1 MGGAIILIALTHV
14 ALGPNADVLLGSNI
28 SMSSLTD
35 PTVDSQN
42 RFYGAAFGLYGVLL
56 IVCSSDLD
64 KYRSILLWTMIVF
77 FAAGLARLV
86 SVSLVGWPPTIVVL
100 LLLIEVF
107 VPPMIVWWFWKLG
120 RQNNS
125 TDA

>member
-1 MGGAIILIALTHV
+1 MVLKAMGGAIILIALTHV

-56 IVCSSDLD
+56 IICSSDLD
-64 KYRSILLWTMIVF
+64 RYWNAPVLWPLGLLGF
-77 FAAGLARLV
+77 
-86 SVSLVGWPPTIVVL
+86 PHCC
-100 LLLIEVF
+100 
-107 VPPMIVWWFWKLG
+107 
-120 RQNNS
+120 
-125 TDA
+125 